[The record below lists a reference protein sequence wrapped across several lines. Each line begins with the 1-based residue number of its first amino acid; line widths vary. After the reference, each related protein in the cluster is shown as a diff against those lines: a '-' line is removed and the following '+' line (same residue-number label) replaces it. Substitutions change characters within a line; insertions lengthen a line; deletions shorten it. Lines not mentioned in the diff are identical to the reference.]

1 VTLRAQI
8 EIGNAPSCHRTPENA
23 VKTRL
28 WIAVTVYVLIAI
40 VKKRLA
46 LHASLYTILQMVSV
60 TAFEKMPLDQPLGA
74 SARAIASPNQI
85 TN

>member
-1 VTLRAQI
+1 MTFRAQI
-8 EIGNAPSCHRTPENA
+8 EIGNALSCRRIPENA
-23 VKTRL
+23 VKTQL

-46 LHASLYTILQMVSV
+46 LHASLYTILQTVSAI
-60 TAFEKMPLDQPLGA
+60 AFEKMPLDQPLGA